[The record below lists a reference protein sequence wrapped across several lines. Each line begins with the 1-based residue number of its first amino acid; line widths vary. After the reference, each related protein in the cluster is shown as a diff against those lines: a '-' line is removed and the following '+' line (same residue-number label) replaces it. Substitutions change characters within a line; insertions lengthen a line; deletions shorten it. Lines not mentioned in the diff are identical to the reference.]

1 MALMVHREISER
13 INRDFDDLKV
23 RNPGKYRELEQKY
36 KRFEHET
43 NFAVSMSSTNPE
55 RRR

>member
-1 MALMVHREISER
+1 MVHREISER

-23 RNPGKYRELEQKY
+23 RNPGKYRELEEKY
-36 KRFEHET
+36 KRFEHEA
-43 NFAVSMSSTNPE
+43 NFAVAMSGTNPE

>member
-1 MALMVHREISER
+1 MVHREISER

-23 RNPGKYRELEQKY
+23 RNPKAYHQLEDEY
-36 KRFEHET
+36 KRFEHKA
-43 NFAVSMSSTNPE
+43 NFAVAMSPTSPE

>member
-1 MALMVHREISER
+1 MVHREISER

-23 RNPGKYRELEQKY
+23 RNPRAYQELEKEY
-36 KRFEHET
+36 KRFEHRT